1 MIPAAKFVKN
11 KCCMKRVHFIAI
23 GGSAMHNLALALHQ
37 KGYAVSGSDD
47 EINEP
52 SRSRLASAGLLPDQ
66 IGWFPDKI
74 VKELDAVIL
83 GMHARSDNPELLR
96 ARELNLPVFSYPEYL
111 YEQSRQKH
119 RVVIA
124 GSHGKTTITAMVL
137 HVLKAAGKKTDF
149 MVGAQLSGFDT
160 MVQMSEDAPVMVLE
174 GDEYL
179 ASPEDR
185 RPKFLLYQPQ
195 TVLISGIAWD
205 HVNVFPTF
213 DEYVEQFRKL
223 IRIIPDDGALVYC
236 ASDEVLSRT
245 IAELKPGCKL
255 IPYDVPAFELS
266 EGITRLYKHHQP
278 GRKVSLQIFG
288 KHNLMNLE
296 GARLICGLLGVT
308 DDQFYEAISGFRGAA
323 RRLEKIGENIS
334 GSVMF
339 RDFAHSPS
347 KLKATVQAVREQF
360 PDRRLVACME
370 LHTFSSLSAGF
381 LEEYRGAMDGA
392 DIPVVYY
399 NPATLAHKKL
409 PSISP
414 EQVKAHFG
422 NASLEVFTDRDELV
436 KRLGGIP
443 WKKTNLLMMSS
454 GTFDGIDFNKLA
466 GVLYAVVPA

>member
-1 MIPAAKFVKN
+1 
-11 KCCMKRVHFIAI
+11 MKRVHFIAI
-23 GGSAMHNLALALHQ
+23 GGSAMHNLALALHH

-52 SRSRLASAGLLPDQ
+52 SRSRLAAAGILPAH
-66 IGWFPDKI
+66 IGWFPEKI
-74 VKELDAVIL
+74 DAGTEAVIL

-96 ARELNLPVFSYPEYL
+96 ARALKLPVFSYPEYL
-111 YEQSRQKH
+111 YEQSRDKH

-124 GSHGKTTITAMVL
+124 GSHGKTTITAMIL

-149 MVGAQLSGFDT
+149 MVGAQLAGFDT
-160 MVQMSEDAPVMVLE
+160 MVQMSNDAPVIVLE

-185 RPKFLLYQPQ
+185 RPKFLLYHPQ

-223 IRIIPDDGALVYC
+223 VRTIPPEGTLVYC
-236 ASDEVLSRT
+236 AADEVLSSMVT
-245 IAELKPGCKL
+245 ALKLSCKV
-255 IPYDVPAFELS
+255 IPYGLPAYELS
-266 EGITRLYKHHQP
+266 EGITRLHKHHQP
-278 GRKVSLQIFG
+278 GKKVSLQIFG
-288 KHNLMNLE
+288 QHNLMNLE
-296 GARLICGLLGVT
+296 GARMICALLGVS
-308 DDQFYEAISGFRGAA
+308 DEQFYDAIAGFRGAA
-323 RRLEKIGENIS
+323 RRLEKIGENVS

-360 PDRRLVACME
+360 SDRRLVACME

-381 LEEYRGAMDGA
+381 LEEYRGSMEGA
-392 DIPVVYY
+392 DLAIVYY
-399 NPATLAHKKL
+399 NPATLEHKKL
-409 PSISP
+409 PSITP
-414 EQVKAHFG
+414 EQVKEHFG
-422 NASLEVFTDRDELV
+422 THGLEVYTDREALL
-436 KRLGGIP
+436 KRLQSIT

-454 GTFDGIDFNKLA
+454 GTFDGIDFQKLA
-466 GVLYAVVPA
+466 GVLYTTVSA